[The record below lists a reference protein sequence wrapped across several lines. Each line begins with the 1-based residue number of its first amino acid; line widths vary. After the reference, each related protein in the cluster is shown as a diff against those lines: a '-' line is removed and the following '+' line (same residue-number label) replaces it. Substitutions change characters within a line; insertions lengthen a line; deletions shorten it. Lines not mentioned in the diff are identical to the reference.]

1 MDCCSLSLSSIG
13 SAFNCCLVCSIMA
26 YMSDIEEMSDQEMS
40 NHLESDTLSLPGRGE
55 EDGSGGEKAQ
65 FAWEY
70 CFFNEGL
77 IGKLNCMDK
86 GRRSTFYHRTHEPN
100 WVKLE
105 RKQNLWCNVVGT
117 GNSSYQYRFK
127 SSHFILNPGMCC
139 ESEYLWYES
148 TSGKM
153 TDLLFRKIP
162 GPIPVMWNFT
172 SCEERKK
179 TAIEFYY
186 AMSGNKITCLVRK
199 MGTRMTI
206 KKFMEELT
214 IHMTFSNQ
222 ASRFQVYKPWDPM
235 KYKPNSLITIK

>member
-1 MDCCSLSLSSIG
+1 MSQTGSSWSG
-13 SAFNCCLVCSIMA
+13 SRTYGATLLVQAI
-26 YMSDIEEMSDQEMS
+26 
-40 NHLESDTLSLPGRGE
+40 
-55 EDGSGGEKAQ
+55 
-65 FAWEY
+65 
-70 CFFNEGL
+70 
-77 IGKLNCMDK
+77 
-86 GRRSTFYHRTHEPN
+86 HRTS
-100 WVKLE
+100 
-105 RKQNLWCNVVGT
+105 T
-117 GNSSYQYRFK
+117 GSRVLTI
-127 SSHFILNPGMCC
+127 ILNPGMCC

-148 TSGKM
+148 TSGTSGKM